1 MPAWAWFVLG
11 VATSAMILIVVWAL
25 LFRGSSSFVDRV
37 ALAES
42 DRKRLE
48 DERDAERNA
57 KEKAEFIST
66 QLEAEL
72 REIAQRRRVKI
83 EEIDDSTIKD
93 FKRFVDDPDALL
105 ARIDEIVGRS
115 TYPGTKPDAGG

>member
-1 MPAWAWFVLG
+1 MPALAWFVLG